1 MHNINSHKI
10 KWKAGLLLGL
20 LTILLTGCGSTPQM
34 EYDTTEEAKQ
44 ALTQAQNIEIYVD
57 LYTPRSKTEI
67 LADGKVAAVLKGKTV
82 YVDGEEWFH
91 YDYVTDEP
99 INEDREGVLPAT
111 TYGYYDKDGNCLGYA
126 QEQCREMPG
135 GYDYYLMFLD
145 TEWNPLPYYCSEDGD
160 TLYNE
165 DGRTVG
171 SGYAGKEG
179 VSLFRKL
186 YTNVYRTVLET
197 DRDAGVELDF
207 MYRMA
212 MMERLQ
218 NDIRLVYDEP
228 VNTVLEIIETILG
241 VPLLL
246 FAVLGTLI
254 ELWDKMSEKR
264 KQRKQKA
271 AKTEAMETE
280 TIETEAIE
288 TEETTGEE

>member
-1 MHNINSHKI
+1 MHKI
-10 KWKAGLLLGL
+10 NPHKFKWKAGLLLGL
-20 LTILLTGCGSTPQM
+20 LIVLMTGCGTPQM
-34 EYDTTEEAKQ
+34 EYDTAEEAKQ
-44 ALTQAQNIEIYVD
+44 VLVRAQTIEICVD

-91 YDYVTDEP
+91 YDYVTDDP
-99 INEDREGVLPAT
+99 INEDREGVITAT
-111 TYGYYDKDGNCLGYA
+111 TYGYYDKEGSCLGYA
-126 QEQCREMPG
+126 QKQCREMPG
-135 GYDYYLMFLD
+135 GYDYYMMFLD
-145 TEWNPLPYYCSEDGD
+145 TEWNPLPYYSSEDGE
-160 TLYNE
+160 TLYDEN
-165 DGRTVG
+165 GSVVG
-171 SGYAGKEG
+171 TGYAGKEG

-212 MMERLQ
+212 MMEGLQ
-218 NDIRLVYDEP
+218 DDIRLVYDEP
-228 VNTVLEIIETILG
+228 VNTVLEIIESILG

-254 ELWDKMSEKR
+254 EIWDKMSDKG

-271 AKTEAMETE
+271 AEMEAM
-280 TIETEAIE
+280 E

>member
-1 MHNINSHKI
+1 MHKINSHKI
-10 KWKAGLLLGL
+10 NSYKLNLHRSKWKAGLLLGL
-20 LTILLTGCGSTPQM
+20 LIVLLTGCGSTPQM
-34 EYDTTEEAKQ
+34 EYDSAEEAKQ
-44 ALTQAQNIEIYVD
+44 ALAQAQTIEIYVD

-67 LADGKVAAVLKGKTV
+67 LADGKVAAVLKGRTV

-99 INEDREGVLPAT
+99 INEDREGVLPGT

-126 QEQCREMPG
+126 QEQITRTSRGKGC
-135 GYDYYLMFLD
+135 YIMFLD
-145 TEWNPLPYYCSEDGD
+145 TEWNPLPYYCNEDGD
-160 TLYNE
+160 ILYNE
-165 DGRTVG
+165 DGRAVG

-179 VSLFRKL
+179 VSLFRRL

-212 MMERLQ
+212 MMEGLQ
-218 NDIRLVYDEP
+218 DDIRLVYDEP
-228 VNTVLEIIETILG
+228 VNTVLEIIETVLA

-254 ELWDKMSEKR
+254 ELWDKISGKR
-264 KQRKQKA
+264 KQGKQEA
-271 AKTEAMETE
+271 SKTEAM
-280 TIETEAIE
+280 E

>member
-1 MHNINSHKI
+1 MHKI
-10 KWKAGLLLGL
+10 NPHKFKWKAGLLLGL
-20 LTILLTGCGSTPQM
+20 LIVLLTGCGTPQM
-34 EYDTTEEAKQ
+34 EYDTAEEAKQ
-44 ALTQAQNIEIYVD
+44 ALVRAQTIEIYVD

-91 YDYVTDEP
+91 YDYVTDDP
-99 INEDREGVLPAT
+99 INEDREGVIPAT
-111 TYGYYDKDGNCLGYA
+111 TYGYYDKEGSCLGYA
-126 QEQCREMPG
+126 QKQCREMPG

-145 TEWNPLPYYCSEDGD
+145 TEWNPLPYYSSVDGE
-160 TLYNE
+160 TLYDEN
-165 DGRTVG
+165 GSVVG
-171 SGYAGKEG
+171 TGYAGKEG

-212 MMERLQ
+212 MMEGLQ
-218 NDIRLVYDEP
+218 DDIQLVYDEP
-228 VNTVLEIIETILG
+228 VNTVLEIIESILG

-246 FAVLGTLI
+246 FAVLGTSI
-254 ELWDKMSEKR
+254 EIWDKMSDKR

-271 AKTEAMETE
+271 AEMEAM
-280 TIETEAIE
+280 E

>member
-1 MHNINSHKI
+1 MHKI
-10 KWKAGLLLGL
+10 NPRKFKWKAGLLLGL
-20 LTILLTGCGSTPQM
+20 LIVLLTGCGTPQM
-34 EYDTTEEAKQ
+34 EYDTAEEAKQ
-44 ALTQAQNIEIYVD
+44 ALVRAQTIEIYVD

-91 YDYVTDEP
+91 YDYVTDDP
-99 INEDREGVLPAT
+99 INEDREGVSTAT
-111 TYGYYDKDGNCLGYA
+111 TYGYYDKEGSCLGYA
-126 QEQCREMPG
+126 QKQCREMPG
-135 GYDYYLMFLD
+135 GYDYYMMFLD
-145 TEWNPLPYYCSEDGD
+145 TEWNPLPYYSSVDGE
-160 TLYNE
+160 TLYDEN
-165 DGRTVG
+165 GSVVG
-171 SGYAGKEG
+171 TGYAGKEG

-212 MMERLQ
+212 MMEGLQ
-218 NDIRLVYDEP
+218 DDIQLVYDEP
-228 VNTVLEIIETILG
+228 VNTVLEIIESILG

-246 FAVLGTLI
+246 FAVLGTSI
-254 ELWDKMSEKR
+254 EIWDKMSDKR

-271 AKTEAMETE
+271 AEMEAM
-280 TIETEAIE
+280 E

>member
-1 MHNINSHKI
+1 MHKI
-10 KWKAGLLLGL
+10 NPHKFKWKAGLLLGL
-20 LTILLTGCGSTPQM
+20 LIVLLTGCGTPQM
-34 EYDTTEEAKQ
+34 EYDTAEEAKQ
-44 ALTQAQNIEIYVD
+44 ALVRAQTIEIYVD

-91 YDYVTDEP
+91 YDYVTDDP
-99 INEDREGVLPAT
+99 INEDREGVIPAT
-111 TYGYYDKDGNCLGYA
+111 TYGYYDKEGSCLGYA
-126 QEQCREMPG
+126 QKQCREMPG

-145 TEWNPLPYYCSEDGD
+145 TEWNPLPYYSSVDGE
-160 TLYNE
+160 TLYDEN
-165 DGRTVG
+165 GSVVG
-171 SGYAGKEG
+171 TGYAGKEG

-197 DRDAGVELDF
+197 DQDAGVELDF

-212 MMERLQ
+212 MMEGLQ
-218 NDIRLVYDEP
+218 DDIQLVYDEP
-228 VNTVLEIIETILG
+228 VNTVLEIIESILG

-246 FAVLGTLI
+246 FAVLGTSI
-254 ELWDKMSEKR
+254 EIWDKMSDKR

-271 AKTEAMETE
+271 AEMEAM
-280 TIETEAIE
+280 E

>member
-1 MHNINSHKI
+1 MHKI
-10 KWKAGLLLGL
+10 NPHKFKWKAGLLLGL
-20 LTILLTGCGSTPQM
+20 LIVLLTGCGTPQM
-34 EYDTTEEAKQ
+34 EYDTAEEAKQ
-44 ALTQAQNIEIYVD
+44 ALVRAQTIEIYVD

-91 YDYVTDEP
+91 YDYVTDDP
-99 INEDREGVLPAT
+99 INEDREGVIPAT
-111 TYGYYDKDGNCLGYA
+111 TYGYYDKEGSCLGYA
-126 QEQCREMPG
+126 QKQCREMPG
-135 GYDYYLMFLD
+135 GYDYYMMFLD
-145 TEWNPLPYYCSEDGD
+145 TEWNPLPYYSSEDGE
-160 TLYNE
+160 TLYDEN
-165 DGRTVG
+165 GSVVG
-171 SGYAGKEG
+171 TGYAGKEG

-212 MMERLQ
+212 MMEGLQ
-218 NDIRLVYDEP
+218 DDIRLVYDEP
-228 VNTVLEIIETILG
+228 VNTVLEIIESILG

-254 ELWDKMSEKR
+254 EIWDKMSDKG

-271 AKTEAMETE
+271 AEMEAM
-280 TIETEAIE
+280 E

>member
-1 MHNINSHKI
+1 MHKI
-10 KWKAGLLLGL
+10 NPHKFKWKAGLLLGL
-20 LTILLTGCGSTPQM
+20 LIVLMTGCGTPQM
-34 EYDTTEEAKQ
+34 EYDTAEEAKQ
-44 ALTQAQNIEIYVD
+44 AFVRAQTIEIYVD
-57 LYTPRSKTEI
+57 LYTPHSKTEI

-99 INEDREGVLPAT
+99 INEDREGVITAT
-111 TYGYYDKDGNCLGYA
+111 TYGYYDKEGSCLGYT
-126 QEQCREMPG
+126 QKQCREMPG
-135 GYDYYLMFLD
+135 GYDYYMMFLD
-145 TEWNPLPYYCSEDGD
+145 TEWNPLPYYSSVDGE
-160 TLYNE
+160 TLYDEN
-165 DGRTVG
+165 GSVVG
-171 SGYAGKEG
+171 TGYAGKEG

-212 MMERLQ
+212 MMEGLQ
-218 NDIRLVYDEP
+218 DDIRLVYDEP
-228 VNTVLEIIETILG
+228 VNTVLEIIESILG

-254 ELWDKMSEKR
+254 EIWDKMSDKG

-271 AKTEAMETE
+271 AEMEAM
-280 TIETEAIE
+280 E